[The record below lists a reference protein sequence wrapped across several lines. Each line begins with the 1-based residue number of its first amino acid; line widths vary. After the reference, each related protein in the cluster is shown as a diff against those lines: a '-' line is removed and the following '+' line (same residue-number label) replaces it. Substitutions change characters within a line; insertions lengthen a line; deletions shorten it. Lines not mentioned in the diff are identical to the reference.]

1 MNLTD
6 LTILVQRAQTGDR
19 EAYGVLVHRFYDIV
33 YATALGRLRDPGE
46 AQELTQDVFVHAMQK
61 LPQLLDARCLG
72 GWLRQITARMAI
84 NRLTR
89 RARWVG
95 TDPEFLDVVEAKGQ
109 TADETYN
116 IQEAIEQLKHGLA
129 RLKLLDRQT
138 LEAYYLRGRS
148 LKQMAKEFAVPTGT
162 IKRRLHT
169 ARLRLK
175 KKLEEMDPLLA
186 EQFAGNALEAVAV

>member
-19 EAYGVLVHRFYDIV
+19 QAYGVLVHRFYNIV
-33 YATALGRLRDPGE
+33 YATALDRLRDRGE
-46 AQELTQDVFVHAMQK
+46 AQELAQDVFVHAMQK
-61 LPQLLDARCLG
+61 LPQLQDARCLG
-72 GWLRQITARMAI
+72 GWLRKITARMAI

-95 TDPEFLDVVEAKGQ
+95 ADPEFLDVVEAKGQ
-109 TADETYN
+109 TADETCDT
-116 IQEAIEQLKHGLA
+116 QEAIEQLKHGLA
-129 RLKLLDRQT
+129 RLKPLDRQT

-175 KKLEEMDPLLA
+175 KELEKIDPLLA

>member
-19 EAYGVLVHRFYDIV
+19 EAYGALVHRFYNIV
-33 YATALGRLRDPGE
+33 YATALDRLRNPNE

-95 TDPEFLDVVEAKGQ
+95 TDPEFLDAIEAKGQ
-109 TADETYN
+109 TADETCDTR
-116 IQEAIEQLKHGLA
+116 EAIEQLEHGLA
-129 RLKLLDRQT
+129 RLKPIDRQT

-175 KKLEEMDPLLA
+175 KELEEIDPLLA
-186 EQFAGNALEAVAV
+186 EQFASHGVKAVAV